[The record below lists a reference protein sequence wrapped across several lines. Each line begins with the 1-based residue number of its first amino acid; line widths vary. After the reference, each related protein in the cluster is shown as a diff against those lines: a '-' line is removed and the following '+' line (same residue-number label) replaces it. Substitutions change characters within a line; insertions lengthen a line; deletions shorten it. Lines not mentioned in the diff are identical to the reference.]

1 MRILENK
8 ITGTDPKQIFDTI
21 KNSSKNNDRP
31 EDLQTSISKE
41 LSRLLKM
48 SVGVSVVPIAEIPQK
63 ESTFREIHAYSD
75 PSAVFEDNL
84 YYYRIWVSESPEFA
98 DLQ

>member
-1 MRILENK
+1 
-8 ITGTDPKQIFDTI
+8 
-21 KNSSKNNDRP
+21 
-31 EDLQTSISKE
+31 
-41 LSRLLKM
+41 M